1 MKTFTFILPAWN
13 GAAFI
18 GDCLSSLE
26 PQLQAGDE
34 MIVVDNGSTDGTPGQ
49 VERQFPRAQLLRQER
64 NLGYGGGANC
74 GIVQARTDAVVIL
87 NQDIVFKNGCVAA
100 LRQRLK
106 MSGPAVIGGKLLY
119 PDGQTIQHAGGV
131 IHMPR
136 GAADHYGYRQLDDGS
151 CDQVMEP
158 DYVTG
163 ALFVVDCPVFEAIG
177 GFDEGFY
184 PAYYEEVDYCYRARE
199 AGFPVI
205 YEPQAVAIHHESQ
218 TQNKRSVAYH
228 QTMEYHRVRFMLK
241 HFSPE
246 QLLSGFFPAE
256 RDYVLRLAHLFA
268 RSVFARAYLHALL
281 NLPAVNWLQADE
293 AARHRVI
300 DALADLYRLACQT
313 AQGEAHE

>member
-26 PQLQAGDE
+26 PQLQAGDAI
-34 MIVVDNGSTDGTPGQ
+34 IVVDNGSTDGTPEQ
-49 VERQFPRAQLLRQER
+49 VERQFPRAQVLRQER

-87 NQDIVFKNGCVAA
+87 NQDIAFKDGCLAA
-100 LRQRLK
+100 LRQRLE
-106 MSGPAVIGGKLLY
+106 MSGPAVIGGKLFY
-119 PDGQTIQHAGGV
+119 PDGQTIQHAGGA
-131 IHMPR
+131 IRMPR
-136 GAADHYGYRQLDDGS
+136 GEPDHYGYRQIDDGS

-163 ALFVVDCPVFEAIG
+163 ALFVIDRQVLEAIG

-205 YEPQAVAIHHESQ
+205 YEPKAVAIHHESQ
-218 TQNKRSVAYH
+218 THGQHSIAYH
-228 QTMEYHRVRFMLK
+228 QAMSRGRLRFLLK
-241 HFSPE
+241 HQSTAQFCDE
-246 QLLSGFFPAE
+246 FVPAE
-256 RDYVLRLAHLFA
+256 MRWLAELTSTVY
-268 RSVFARAYLHALL
+268 RRILLQAYLHSMLVV
-281 NLPAVNWLQADE
+281 PHLQAQHLL
-293 AARHRVI
+293 AGPATASVGHLLQ
-300 DALADLYRLACQT
+300 ALEQLSHYTLNRT
-313 AQGEAHE
+313 